1 MDDLQCGKRN
11 KRGDWTP
18 NAPVGTAPL
27 FVFPPQPLALLKWL
41 PSYFLPYNLLFAG
54 LTLAWWR
61 WVLPDVDTM
70 KTFEW
75 GWILRLFIV
84 NCVAV
89 FLFFGAFELRLYV
102 FRTQGT
108 RFKYNGKWPAEQRSK
123 AFFFQR
129 QNIDN
134 MVRTFG
140 TGLPIWTAIEVVIL
154 HAFATGAV
162 RWLSFAGESLV
173 FGISRADRSRHPRD
187 ALLSLAPRH
196 SLGSALSVGS
206 LGPPQ
211 LGEPVAMV
219 VALDASGRATRLP
232 GCRVLAPA
240 HSVEPDP
247 RSLPAALRRLRRNS
261 WPRGLR
267 QSRAHRGDGRR

>member
-18 NAPVGTAPL
+18 NAPVGAAPL

-54 LTLAWWR
+54 LTLVWWR

-75 GWILRLFIV
+75 GWVLRLFIV
-84 NCVAV
+84 NCIAV

-134 MVRTFG
+134 MARTFG

-162 RWLSFAGESLV
+162 RWLSFAENP
-173 FGISRADRSRHPRD
+173 GIWDFSRWSFPSSTRPTSFSCTAPFTGVRSI
-187 ALLSLAPRH
+187 
-196 SLGSALSVGS
+196 GGF
-206 LGPPQ
+206 
-211 LGEPVAMV
+211 
-219 VALDASGRATRLP
+219 TRSTTT
-232 GCRVLAPA
+232 R
-240 HSVEPDP
+240 
-247 RSLPAALRRLRRNS
+247 
-261 WPRGLR
+261 
-267 QSRAHRGDGRR
+267 